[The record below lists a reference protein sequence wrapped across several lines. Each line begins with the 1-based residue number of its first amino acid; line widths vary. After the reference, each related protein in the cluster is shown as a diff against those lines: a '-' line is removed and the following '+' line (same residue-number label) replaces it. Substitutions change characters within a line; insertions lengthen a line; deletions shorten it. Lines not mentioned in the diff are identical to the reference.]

1 MVKTITR
8 HGNGSAIPLDRT
20 LLDQLGVQS
29 GDQVQV
35 TCTNGSLVITPV
47 NLYITD
53 EQFARSQPRMLKRYK
68 TTLKHLAE

>member
-20 LLDQLGVQS
+20 LLDQLGVEP
-29 GDQVQV
+29 GDRVQL
-35 TCTNGSLVITPV
+35 TCSNGSLVVTPL
-47 NLYITD
+47 NTFIAD
-53 EQFARSQPRMLKRYK
+53 EPFTRSQARMLKRYK